1 VEITAMAKQKTVIII
16 DDDPDVVEATKVI
29 LEGAGYGVAAA
40 FSGKEGVARIRQ
52 GGIDCILLDV
62 MMAKDTEGF
71 FIAQDLKGDPKTS
84 GIPIIMLT
92 SISQKT
98 GFEFSPDTDKDFM
111 PVEVFLEKPV
121 DPKRLVKA
129 IGDVLKK

>member
-1 VEITAMAKQKTVIII
+1 MAKQKTVIII

-40 FSGKEGVARIRQ
+40 FSGKEGVARIRE

>member
-1 VEITAMAKQKTVIII
+1 MAKQKTVIII

-71 FIAQDLKGDPKTS
+71 HIAQDLKGDPKTS

>member
-1 VEITAMAKQKTVIII
+1 MAKQKTVIII

-29 LEGAGYGVAAA
+29 LEAAGYGVAAA

-129 IGDVLKK
+129 IGDVLKR